1 MYKKQLIFG
10 RHSRI
15 VDNSSETT
23 PMDRYLYRCLMAM
36 VLCGIVS
43 AKPAALSELSELSLK
58 SDEEPSIQLEET
70 SNQVGETAVI
80 SILYFKKYL

>member
-1 MYKKQLIFG
+1 
-10 RHSRI
+10 
-15 VDNSSETT
+15 
-23 PMDRYLYRCLMAM
+23 MAM